1 MADENDNKLPGELRV
16 LSALAQAGLTG
27 RRNGDLADELGLQ
40 RSTMTGIL
48 RRLVG
53 SGWAQASGDGYVVGP
68 MVETAIRRINE
79 DKAAAAEKL
88 AKMMSDAEPPPMP
101 GPTGGEQLLGLRMM
115 TDLLKTNRTIEQ
127 KLDELLRERE
137 QRRGESPREKTA

>member
-79 DKAAAAEKL
+79 DKAVTAEKL
-88 AKMMSDAEPPPMP
+88 SKMMAGAEPAPA
-101 GPTGGEQLLGLRMM
+101 GPDGGEQLLGLRMM
-115 TDLLKTNRTIEQ
+115 TDLLKTSKAIDQ
-127 KLDELLRERE
+127 KLDELLREG
-137 QRRGESPREKTA
+137 QKIPGQASA

>member
-1 MADENDNKLPGELRV
+1 MANDIDSKLPGELRV

-48 RRLVG
+48 RRLVQ
-53 SGWAQASGDGYVVGP
+53 SGWAQASGDGFVVGP

-79 DKAAAAEKL
+79 DKAVTAEKL
-88 AKMMSDAEPPPMP
+88 SKMMAGAEPAPA
-101 GPTGGEQLLGLRMM
+101 GPDGGEQLLGLRMM
-115 TDLLKTNRTIEQ
+115 TELLKSNKNIEK
-127 KLDELLRERE
+127 KLDELVRERE
-137 QRRGESPREKTA
+137 ALGGKSKKGIA

>member
-1 MADENDNKLPGELRV
+1 MADEVDTKLPGELRV

-53 SGWAQASGDGYVVGP
+53 CGWAQASGDGYVIGP

-88 AKMMSDAEPPPMP
+88 SKMMAGAELPPA
-101 GPTGGEQLLGLRMM
+101 GPSGGEQLLGLRMM
-115 TDLLKTNRTIEQ
+115 TELLKTNKNIEK
-127 KLDELLRERE
+127 KLDALVRERE
-137 QRRGESPREKTA
+137 PLGGQSKKETA